1 MLSDEQIE
9 TRKRYQRVVG
19 IVHNNTTPKQ
29 PPMIHKKHVRL
40 IASYSD
46 IPGKQVDKKL
56 MVAKNNGDIVGHKDR
71 YVSVDAD
78 RLDRAIDAVVE
89 QVPVDQTLLGKLN
102 TARMQLD

>member
-1 MLSDEQIE
+1 MNLSKQWYD
-9 TRKRYQRVVG
+9 TVVG
-19 IVHNNTTPKQ
+19 IVHHNTTPKQ
-29 PPMIHKKHVRL
+29 PPMIHRKHVKV
-40 IASYSD
+40 IAGYSD

>member
-1 MLSDEQIE
+1 MSVNLH
-9 TRKRYQRVVG
+9 KRRYKKVVS
-19 IVHNNTTPKQ
+19 IVHHNTTPKQ

-40 IASYSD
+40 IAGYSD

-78 RLDRAIDAVVE
+78 RLDRAIDAVVKH
-89 QVPVDQTLLGKLN
+89 VPVDQTLLGKLN
-102 TARMQLD
+102 TARMRLD

>member
-1 MLSDEQIE
+1 MNLSKQWYE
-9 TRKRYQRVVG
+9 KVVS

-40 IASYSD
+40 IAGYSD